1 MEEDEAPRSIAGGCQ
16 CGAVRYALS
25 AEPRAIYVC
34 HCTECQRQSGS
45 AFGMS
50 MPVPAAALLVT
61 AGTPKEWRR
70 KAASGHLITAFFCPE
85 CGARVFTRSTRLP
98 DAVFVKCGTLDDT
111 SRLRPV
117 VHFWTS
123 SAQPWVAI
131 PTGDLAVPADAVD
144 PAAVAEQWQRLG
156 CRLLDPA

>member
-1 MEEDEAPRSIAGGCQ
+1 MTVARFERTLDQE
-16 CGAVRYALS
+16 L
-25 AEPRAIYVC
+25 
-34 HCTECQRQSGS
+34 
-45 AFGMS
+45 
-50 MPVPAAALLVT
+50 AALLR
-61 AGTPKEWRR
+61 G
-70 KAASGHLITAFFCPE
+70 ASLECLTCGEFVMHARGGGIFCPE